1 MKKHFLKIFFITAL
15 LGVYSCSLNDD
26 SHNDETIIDYNT
38 FGYNDKWIESQK
50 INQTD
55 TVTLDNVELSFFY
68 NENEI
73 PRAGEYR
80 YINRGELT
88 EIDTTGIFI
97 QDSVFLY
104 FISNN
109 NSFTYNSENILE
121 NLSGEADVYKYRI
134 ENEHLILTDTTAP
147 ANFELLYNMENN

>member
-1 MKKHFLKIFFITAL
+1 MKKHFLKIFVITAL

-26 SHNDETIIDYNT
+26 SHNDETIIEFDN
-38 FGYNDKWIESQK
+38 FGYLDRWTESQK
-50 INQTD
+50 INETD
-55 TVTLDNVELSFFY
+55 TVTLDNVELDFFY

-73 PRAGEYR
+73 PRSGKYR

-88 EIDTTGIFI
+88 DIDTTGIFI

-121 NLSGEADVYKYRI
+121 NLSGEAEVYKYKI
-134 ENEHLILTDTTAP
+134 ENEHLILTDTTASP
-147 ANFELLYNMENN
+147 NLELLYNMENN

>member
-1 MKKHFLKIFFITAL
+1 MKKHFLKIFVITAL

-26 SHNDETIIDYNT
+26 SQNDETIIEFDN
-38 FGYNDKWIESQK
+38 FGYLDRWTESQK
-50 INQTD
+50 INETD
-55 TVTLDNVELSFFY
+55 TVTLDNVELDFFY

-73 PRAGEYR
+73 PRSGKYR

-88 EIDTTGIFI
+88 DIDTTGIFI

-121 NLSGEADVYKYRI
+121 NLSGEAEVYKYKI
-134 ENEHLILTDTTAP
+134 ENEHLILTDTTASP
-147 ANFELLYNMENN
+147 NLELLYNMENN